1 MISELTLRPEV
12 PNTPANQG
20 TDTLETAK
28 RKDLKKQQEKKSTER
43 QINDNKQ

>member
-20 TDTLETAK
+20 TETLETAK
-28 RKDLKKQQEKKSTER
+28 RKDLKKQQEEESRER
-43 QINDNKQ
+43 QRNDNKQ